1 MCARAGPKD
10 RLDSTVVSQPA
21 IYVASLAAVEQLRQA
36 EGEVRPRGLRSVPEG
51 FAPFEPHM
59 FALVHPCV
67 LNQPPRPSRH
77 RDPPPPTPPSPRN
90 LSCTHALPFLTGIV
104 APSAFS
110 QSSVPSCFSQAR
122 LLCHP
127 FIVSCPLVSSTTFN
141 QPHPRLLRPS
151 QRFVACRA
159 AMGCDPTCQMWRL
172 LLLQIAL

>member
-1 MCARAGPKD
+1 MCERAGPKD

-36 EGEVRPRGLRSVPEG
+36 EGEVRPRGLQGVPEG
-51 FAPFEPHM
+51 FALSEPHM
-59 FALVHPCV
+59 FALPHPYV
-67 LNQPPRPSRH
+67 LNQTPRSSHHHEPPK
-77 RDPPPPTPPSPRN
+77 TPLN
-90 LSCTHALPFLTGIV
+90 LSCTHALQFLTGII
-104 APSAFS
+104 APSAIS
-110 QSSVPSCFSQAR
+110 RLSVPSSLSQAC

-127 FIVSCPLVSSTTFN
+127 FIASCPLVSSTTSY

-159 AMGCDPTCQMWRL
+159 EMGCVPTCQMWRL